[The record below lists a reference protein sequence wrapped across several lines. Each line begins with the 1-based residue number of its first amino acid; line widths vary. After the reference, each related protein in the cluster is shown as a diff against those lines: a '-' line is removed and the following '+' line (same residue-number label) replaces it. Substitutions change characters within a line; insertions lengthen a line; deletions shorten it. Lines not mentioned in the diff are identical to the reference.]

1 MFALRAALDMIA
13 ETGGIDA
20 SIARHRRWATAVHAA
35 VDGWASGGP
44 WEINIAEPKHRTAA
58 ITCVRTGDIA
68 ADPLIAMARDRFRV
82 SVGSGMMTEMEG
94 RAFRIGHLGDLNE
107 PMLLGALGGLE
118 TAMTVLGLPHG
129 HGLPAAV
136 ASLAATSVA

>member
-1 MFALRAALDMIA
+1 M
-13 ETGGIDA
+13 
-20 SIARHRRWATAVHAA
+20 ARHRRWAAAVHAA
-35 VDGWASGGP
+35 VDGWGVRGGP

-68 ADPLIAMARDRFRV
+68 AGPLIDTARDRFRV
-82 SVGSGMMTEMEG
+82 SVGSGMMSSLEG
-94 RAFRIGHLGDLNE
+94 RTFRIGHLGDLNE

-129 HGLPAAV
+129 HGLPAAI
-136 ASLAATSVA
+136 ASLAASATD

>member
-1 MFALRAALDMIA
+1 M
-13 ETGGIDA
+13 
-20 SIARHRRWATAVHAA
+20 ARHRRWAAAVHAA

-44 WEINIAEPKHRTAA
+44 WEINIAEPTQRAAA
-58 ITCVRTGDIA
+58 ITCVRTEPVA
-68 ADPLIAMARDRFRV
+68 ANPLIALARDRFRV
-82 SVGSGMMTEMEG
+82 SVGSGMMAQMEG
-94 RAFRIGHLGDLNE
+94 RAFRIGHVGDLNE

-136 ASLAATSVA
+136 ASLAATAGV